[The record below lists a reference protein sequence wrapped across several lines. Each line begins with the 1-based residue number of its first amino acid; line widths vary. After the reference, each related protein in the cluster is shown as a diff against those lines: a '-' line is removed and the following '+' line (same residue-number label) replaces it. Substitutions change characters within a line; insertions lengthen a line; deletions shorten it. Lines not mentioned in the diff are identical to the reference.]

1 MLFQQSTGVYWGKE
15 VHVLVE
21 KQTPLGKKQFMSWQK
36 GRRHQEKSSSC
47 PSRKEVESNEKK
59 ADHFLAEKYTCP
71 FMSWQKCR
79 RIHWEESSSCPGRK
93 VDVSN
98 QKSSSCPSSKVDV
111 SNDKIQFVSWYKSSS
126 YPGRK
131 ASGYIMKKAFQVL
144 VAKQTCP
151 IRKKQFMSGQKS
163 TQVH

>member
-1 MLFQQSTGVYWGKE
+1 MLFQQSTGVHWGKE

-36 GRRHQEKSSSC
+36 GIRHQEKSSSC
-47 PSRKEVESNEKK
+47 PGRKEVESNEKK
-59 ADHFLAEKYTCP
+59 SSSFPGRKVYMSILAKR

-98 QKSSSCPSSKVDV
+98 QKSSSCPRSKVDV

-131 ASGYIMKKAFQVL
+131 AGGYIMKK
-144 VAKQTCP
+144 
-151 IRKKQFMSGQKS
+151 QFMSQQQS
-163 TQVH
+163 RRVQ